1 MNRFST
7 VIWMLVIVVA
17 AFLLYT
23 VKYQVQ
29 SLKTQIADTSRELEV
44 EKEALHVAAAEW
56 AYLNRP
62 ERLRMLAGK
71 YLSSSEVTVDQVA
84 DIQAIPFPRQLD
96 AAQAPDTGIS
106 PVSAKIVRET
116 GGEQ

>member
-1 MNRFST
+1 MNRLST
-7 VIWMLVIVVA
+7 LIWMLVIVVA

-29 SLKTQIADTSRELEV
+29 SLKTQIAETSRQLEA

-62 ERLRMLAGK
+62 ERLRLLAGK
-71 YLSSSEVTVDQVA
+71 YLSASEVTVDQVA

-96 AAQAPDTGIS
+96 AADAPDTAIS
-106 PVSAKIVRET
+106 PVSAQVVGEA
-116 GGEQ
+116 GGDQ